1 MPAQSQGQQRNGGA
15 KSEALVLSQ
24 AGGFAVKS
32 KELATKAK
40 ATAVFV
46 EKHCKSDVS
55 EEWKKADKTKIAKLR
70 GILEALQ
77 EEKQS
82 TQLLKR
88 ESAEREVAKNLEA
101 TRKSV
106 EKRLARCKEK
116 EALFVEKQA
125 MLRQHVRA
133 NEKLLSETEATIE
146 KGEKKAKE
154 AKAELRRLDQEA
166 RDREVELYEREE
178 ARAAEQRKIDRILQ
192 YKTYLERVVNE
203 RQDLFK
209 GEIEVLMNRCGTL
222 EARNVELYDTG
233 TALSTQLERTREEY
247 LRERTTLQNDHLM
260 TSSHLHESQ
269 VALERHRAE
278 SQDLE
283 QRLSRELEEKELKES
298 QIGVIQMAIEQLFVR
313 ALSSCRLKQS
323 RDAMQAIDTK
333 FAPVRG
339 DRDIHRLQEMLN
351 KIQDR
356 FQDLQS
362 MHQDA
367 RSELQNNEPRDFNP
381 VQDTDIFGEL
391 IWVDGSNAPAA
402 RGTARQEQP
411 PGTAALSSATSSKR
425 ISSAAT

>member
-1 MPAQSQGQQRNGGA
+1 MPLQSQQRHGGG

-24 AGGFAVKS
+24 AGEFAVKS
-32 KELATKAK
+32 KDLAAKAK
-40 ATAVFV
+40 ATSAFV

-70 GILEALQ
+70 GILDALR

-88 ESAEREVAKNLEA
+88 ESAEREVAKTLEV

-106 EKRLARCKEK
+106 EKRLARCKER
-116 EALFVEKQA
+116 EELFVEKQA
-125 MLRQHVRA
+125 KLRLDVRA
-133 NEKLLSETEATIE
+133 NEKLLSELEATIE
-146 KGEKKAKE
+146 KGKKKADDEKV
-154 AKAELRRLDQEA
+154 ELRRLEQEA
-166 RDREVELYEREE
+166 RDREVEFHECEE

-192 YKTYLERVVNE
+192 YKTYLERVVYE

-209 GEIEVLMNRCGTL
+209 GEIDVLMNRCGTL
-222 EARNVELYDTG
+222 EARNVELHDTG
-233 TALSTQLERTREEY
+233 TALSAQLERTREEH
-247 LRERTTLQNDHLM
+247 LRERTNLQNDHLM
-260 TSSHLHESQ
+260 TSSRLHECQ

-339 DRDIHRLQEMLN
+339 DRDIYRLQEMLA
-351 KIQDR
+351 KIAER
-356 FQDLQS
+356 FEDLHS

-367 RSELQNNEPRDFNP
+367 RSHLQNNEPRGFNP
-381 VQDTDIFGEL
+381 DQDNDILGEVHFAHGDL
-391 IWVDGSNAPAA
+391 SGPTGRSAL
-402 RGTARQEQP
+402 RHGQEVS
-411 PGTAALSSATSSKR
+411 AALSSATSSKR
-425 ISSAAT
+425 ISSTAT